1 MIPGR
6 SISSRLV
13 PRYSTRRRGR
23 TGRPSASFAVS
34 TRRWV
39 SSNPITTSRPRLLL
53 GVAVQQ
59 HPERLADA
67 GGHPEKY
74 AQVATP
80 CTQRGT
86 VSHCEISWSASVKA
100 FLWILT

>member
-1 MIPGR
+1 MGLQQPDHDIAAP
-6 SISSRLV
+6 
-13 PRYSTRRRGR
+13 
-23 TGRPSASFAVS
+23 
-34 TRRWV
+34 
-39 SSNPITTSRPRLLL
+39 LLL